1 LILLEFSISPLG
13 AGESVSAE
21 VARAVHIVA
30 SSGLPYPTHAMGTLI
45 EGDWDAVMAVVK
57 QCFEAIATDNNRV
70 TCALKLD
77 YRKGHQGR
85 IQRKVQSVDEKVKAL
100 QSGGDAG

>member
-1 LILLEFSISPLG
+1 MILLEFSISPLG
-13 AGESVSAE
+13 AGESVSAD

-30 SSGLPYPTHAMGTLI
+30 NSGLPHQTHAMGTLI
-45 EGDWDAVMAVVK
+45 EGEWDEVMSVVK

-70 TCALKLD
+70 TCAIKLD
-77 YRKGHQGR
+77 YRKGHHGR

-100 QSGGDAG
+100 QSRSEAG